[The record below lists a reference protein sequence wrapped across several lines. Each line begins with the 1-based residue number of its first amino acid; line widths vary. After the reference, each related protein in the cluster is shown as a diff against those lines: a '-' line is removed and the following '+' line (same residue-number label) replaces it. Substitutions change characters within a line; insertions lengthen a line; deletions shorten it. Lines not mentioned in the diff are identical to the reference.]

1 MADFNMKL
9 LDLVVYRLSY
19 SIVITLEIAM
29 EAFEELSDA
38 TGVTFIEDTLV
49 LQENGTMT

>member
-1 MADFNMKL
+1 MNLNQA
-9 LDLVVYRLSY
+9 VV
-19 SIVITLEIAM
+19 VALEIAK